1 MRTGGGRAAREM
13 PDLGVVGE
21 GGHRGG
27 PEEASQEAGAREEV
41 EPRVEHRC

>member
-21 GGHRGG
+21 EAQGVVG
-27 PEEASQEAGAREEV
+27 EEAQGRTGGGLAGGG
-41 EPRVEHRC
+41 C